1 MGVIAIENLINNL
14 TTDEGDKSSGGSAI
28 AKYVS
33 RRVTLTDGFDAS
45 DLTVFLTI
53 NKPAGT
59 NVYVYYKILSAYDPE
74 AFDDKL
80 WKLMTQTT
88 QTNTVALTEDE
99 FTEYQFDPST
109 TTVEYVSGSAT
120 YKTFKNFAIK
130 IVMTSTNT
138 TKVPRIQDMRA
149 IAMA

>member
-1 MGVIAIENLINNL
+1 MGVIAVENTINNL
-14 TTDEGDKSSGGSAI
+14 TTDEAEKTSGGSAT

-33 RRVTLTDGFDAS
+33 RRVTLTDSFDAS
-45 DLTVFLTI
+45 DITVFLTM

-59 NVYVYYKILSAYDPE
+59 NAYVYYKLLSAYDPD

-80 WKLMTQTT
+80 WKLMGQSTQV
-88 QTNTVALTEDE
+88 NSVALTEDE
-99 FTEYQFDPST
+99 FLEYQFDPLTS
-109 TTVEYVSGSAT
+109 TVEYVSGGAT

-138 TKVPRIQDMRA
+138 TKVPRIQDMRT